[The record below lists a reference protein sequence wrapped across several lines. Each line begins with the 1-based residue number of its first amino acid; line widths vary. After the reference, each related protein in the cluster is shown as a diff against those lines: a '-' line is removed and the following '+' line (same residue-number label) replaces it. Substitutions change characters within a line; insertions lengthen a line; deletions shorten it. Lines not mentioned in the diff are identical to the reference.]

1 MKKNSEKNK
10 FKKFIN
16 LYKKIQSCEF
26 LLINYAGRSASFFL
40 GGLLDGNSNILNF
53 NPYLDRKVL
62 FLLDEFVDTKDYS
75 NTEVHLLKEK
85 LKKILVLH
93 YEIVYKKATTNA
105 KKIHEK
111 IKKVIH
117 IFENLIYSNKNN
129 SYLNLDT
136 ILKFFYFSYSFSFNK
151 KFVFSKKI
159 KILVNVH
166 GLFPLEKQIA
176 FMKKFKKY
184 KWITMIRDPLKSIDS
199 HYLHTYGREQNAI
212 QALFS
217 RILLQYKLSLFF
229 LYTNKSSNFF
239 KIKAYEK
246 FIIWNIFK
254 NNLFYIFLVLVAE
267 YSMIVHK
274 TNSSI

>member
-1 MKKNSEKNK
+1 M
-10 FKKFIN
+10 
-16 LYKKIQSCEF
+16 
-26 LLINYAGRSASFFL
+26 
-40 GGLLDGNSNILNF
+40 
-53 NPYLDRKVL
+53 
-62 FLLDEFVDTKDYS
+62 
-75 NTEVHLLKEK
+75 
-85 LKKILVLH
+85 KKILVLH